1 MITYFLLLDK
11 NQTTDQKVVSSNPA
25 GCAIKK
31 APLFGAFFVSEKH
44 FLFLRDSNQGSIW
57 LVKIFHI
64 CNIIKLSVG

>member
-31 APLFGAFFVSEKH
+31 SSSFGAFFVSEKH
-44 FLFLRDSNQGSIW
+44 FTFSAGFEPRFGLARKLTLRAP
-57 LVKIFHI
+57 
-64 CNIIKLSVG
+64 